1 MTTLKDGYIIDG
13 MNEIE
18 RNIKR
23 LIDFCIAIVC
33 LIVFSPLMIWCYIKV
48 KKEDG
53 GPVIFKQERIG
64 RF

>member
-23 LIDFCIAIVC
+23 LIDFCIAIVLLC
-33 LIVFSPLMIWCYIKV
+33 
-48 KKEDG
+48 
-53 GPVIFKQERIG
+53 
-64 RF
+64 